1 MNIKLIGSRF
11 MSVLMACLASLTA
24 IALFSQSPALA
35 DIEQGA
41 AIFKTNCASC
51 HAGGRNLVK
60 AEKNLKLA
68 SLEKYGMNSVEAI
81 IAQVTNGKNAMPA
94 FRGRLKPAQIE
105 SVAEYVLAQ
114 AQKDWKK

>member
-11 MSVLMACLASLTA
+11 MSFLMACLASFAA
-24 IALFSQSPALA
+24 IATFVQAPAFADSAEGAKIFSS
-35 DIEQGA
+35 
-41 AIFKTNCASC
+41 NCASC

-60 AEKNLKLA
+60 AAKNLKLD
-68 SLEKYGMNSVEAI
+68 SLEKYGMASVEAI

-114 AQKDWKK
+114 AQKDWK

>member
-1 MNIKLIGSRF
+1 MNIKLISSRL
-11 MSVLMACLASLTA
+11 MSVLMACLISLAA
-24 IALFSQSPALA
+24 IAAFGQAPAFA
-35 DIEQGA
+35 DSAEGA
-41 AIFKTNCASC
+41 AVFKANCASC
-51 HAGGRNLVK
+51 HARGRNLVK

-105 SVAEYVLAQ
+105 SVANYVLAQ
-114 AQKDWKK
+114 AQNDWK